1 MEYCVNLLVSV
12 PIEAVED
19 ATIEELIYQAEKML
33 GKEVERLATASI
45 YKEGEVKP
53 IYEGEERN
61 RSNKKFFNARAKA
74 LAFLRPLRNCLAPL
88 IPLYHPARILS
99 IVFCKIF
106 SRLFFLKGL
115 QS

>member
-19 ATIEELIYQAEKML
+19 ATIEELVYQAEKML

-53 IYEGEERN
+53 IYEG
-61 RSNKKFFNARAKA
+61 
-74 LAFLRPLRNCLAPL
+74 
-88 IPLYHPARILS
+88 
-99 IVFCKIF
+99 
-106 SRLFFLKGL
+106 
-115 QS
+115 

>member
-12 PIEAVED
+12 PVEAVED

-53 IYEGEERN
+53 FMRGERYN
-61 RSNKKFFNARAKA
+61 
-74 LAFLRPLRNCLAPL
+74 
-88 IPLYHPARILS
+88 
-99 IVFCKIF
+99 
-106 SRLFFLKGL
+106 
-115 QS
+115 

>member
-12 PIEAVED
+12 PVEAVENV
-19 ATIEELIYQAEKML
+19 TVEELIYQAEKML

-53 IYEGEERN
+53 IYEGCN
-61 RSNKKFFNARAKA
+61 QSNKKFFSVRAKA

-99 IVFCKIF
+99 RVFCKIF
-106 SRLFFLKGL
+106 SRLFFPKGL
-115 QS
+115 QF

>member
-19 ATIEELIYQAEKML
+19 ATIEELVYHAEMML

-53 IYEGEERN
+53 IYEG
-61 RSNKKFFNARAKA
+61 
-74 LAFLRPLRNCLAPL
+74 
-88 IPLYHPARILS
+88 
-99 IVFCKIF
+99 
-106 SRLFFLKGL
+106 
-115 QS
+115 